1 MANIP
6 IYDGNPIFT
15 SGSSTPFGFYDGDSA
30 FQVDSVKVANFCAR
44 RLGYPIVDVELQDNN
59 FFAAF
64 EQATTVYGNELFAYK
79 VRQDYLSLEGASTG
93 SNLDNAII
101 TPNLGNIIKQS
112 LQYGTEAG
120 SGGDVDWRTGS
131 LNLTASVQ
139 VYDMNQWAIDQGYQ
153 DKDIEIKRIYYESPP
168 AIVKSFDPY
177 SGTGMMNIIDQF
189 GWSNYSPASHFTLM
203 PLNYDLQI
211 IQQIEMN
218 DTIRRS
224 SFSFEIQNNKL
235 RLFPIPNGTPSKL
248 YFQYLLKSERLANS
262 ISTQSGVITN
272 VSDVPYTNPN
282 YTRINSI
289 GRSWIFE
296 YTLALCKEMLGYIRG
311 KYSTVPIP
319 NSEMTLN
326 QSDLLSSA
334 LNDKTELITRLREF
348 FDETSREKLLER
360 RSLETENR
368 NKEISN
374 VPMPIYI
381 F

>member
-30 FQVDSVKVANFCAR
+30 FQTDSVKVANFCAR

-203 PLNYDLQI
+203 PLNYEHECSCQ
-211 IQQIEMN
+211 
-218 DTIRRS
+218 
-224 SFSFEIQNNKL
+224 SF
-235 RLFPIPNGTPSKL
+235 R
-248 YFQYLLKSERLANS
+248 
-262 ISTQSGVITN
+262 
-272 VSDVPYTNPN
+272 
-282 YTRINSI
+282 
-289 GRSWIFE
+289 
-296 YTLALCKEMLGYIRG
+296 
-311 KYSTVPIP
+311 
-319 NSEMTLN
+319 
-326 QSDLLSSA
+326 
-334 LNDKTELITRLREF
+334 
-348 FDETSREKLLER
+348 
-360 RSLETENR
+360 
-368 NKEISN
+368 
-374 VPMPIYI
+374 
-381 F
+381 